1 MKTHILSLFT
11 LFTLAACG
19 VPTFSIAEEDSGP
32 PDAVDPAHDVGLK
45 VHPDAGTS
53 SKEASS
59 TDSSSN
65 PTDAGHKP
73 DTGSGSG
80 SSSGSGG
87 SSDSGSS
94 SGTGSSS
101 GSSSGSGSSTGS
113 GNGSSSGSGS
123 GSSSGSGSGSS
134 SGSGSH
140 DAGPPVCTGTTPTN
154 CSGTCVNEQTDPL
167 NCGACG
173 HSCQG
178 GACLLGVCQPF
189 TIASGV
195 DISNEDLAVTGGTVF
210 WAALHGVMD
219 VSVNGGTTH
228 TFYNGGMNSYPGSIV
243 ADNSNVYWVDG
254 GFGTVV
260 QSPIVSGGST
270 LITLAH
276 GYNPYNGGGLAI
288 DSTYAYWT
296 DVNLNEVLRSTLGTA
311 GTPIVLSTNSS
322 QSPTIATTCP
332 ALPGTC
338 DAADVYW
345 TNGNLMS
352 LTLTNGSPAGAPGA
366 LVPGPEVIEGIVTD
380 SQNVYWFSNVGG
392 MPGAYEY
399 NLYDV
404 PLAGGTVVTLAT
416 QQNGTHSIMT
426 DGTYLYWTNA
436 SPNVVP
442 PVSNQ
447 GTLNRTLIAGKGQVV
462 PTVLQAGNTVAT
474 GNPASLAQDATS
486 IYWTGGG
493 TMGVDSG
500 SVWKLAK

>member
-1 MKTHILSLFT
+1 MKIARAVFCLALLTT
-11 LFTLAACG
+11 AACG
-19 VPTFSIAEEDSGP
+19 TTDFSIAADDGGTGGDADP
-32 PDAVDPAHDVGLK
+32 TTDVQVKPDADPPPK
-45 VHPDAGTS
+45 PDAG
-53 SKEASS
+53 EAGE
-59 TDSSSN
+59 
-65 PTDAGHKP
+65 PGHDAGSDAVETP
-73 DTGSGSG
+73 DSGHDDAGKDAGKDAAAVPDSGLMPDAISDDARKDAENGSDGG
-80 SSSGSGG
+80 SS
-87 SSDSGSS
+87 SSDSGSD
-94 SGTGSSS
+94 SSS
-101 GSSSGSGSSTGS
+101 HDAG
-113 GNGSSSGSGS
+113 
-123 GSSSGSGSGSS
+123 
-134 SGSGSH
+134 H
-140 DAGPPVCTGTTPTN
+140 DAGPPVCTSPTPTD

-178 GACLLGVCQPF
+178 GTCLLGVCQPF
-189 TIASGV
+189 AIASGV
-195 DISNEDLAVTGGTVF
+195 DISNEDLAVTGDTVF
-210 WAALHGVMD
+210 WASLHGIMD
-219 VSVNGGTTH
+219 VSVNGGASH
-228 TFYNGGMNSYPGSIV
+228 TFYNGGTNSYPGSV
-243 ADNSNVYWVDG
+243 QADGLNVYWVDG

-296 DVNLNEVLRSTLGTA
+296 DVNLNEVFRSTLGTA
-311 GTPIVLSTNSS
+311 GIPTVLSTNSS
-322 QSPTIATTCP
+322 PSPTIATTCP

-345 TNGNLMS
+345 TNGNLMN
-352 LTLTNGSPAGAPGA
+352 LALNNGSPAGVPTP
-366 LVPGPEVIEGIVTD
+366 LVTGPETIEGIVTD

-416 QQNGTHSIMT
+416 QQIDTHSIMT
-426 DGTYLYWTNA
+426 DGTYLYWTNET
-436 SPNVVP
+436 PNVVP
-442 PVSNQ
+442 PVMNQ
-447 GTLNRTLIAGKGQVV
+447 GTLNRTLIAGAGQVV

-474 GNPASLAQDATS
+474 GNPAILAQDATS

-500 SVWKLAK
+500 YVWKLAK